1 MRNQQAIN
9 LTTAALVL
17 SNLVPLAGVLF
28 YEWVV
33 FELLL
38 LFWCETLI
46 LGAINIARYWT
57 LYRQRN
63 HASLLLF
70 IPFFLIH
77 YGGFALAHLVF
88 LVAVFRPDDPAT
100 WSLAALGVP
109 LIALTASHV
118 YSYHAHFIG
127 QQEYLHADPKQLMI
141 QPYARV
147 VAMHV
152 AIMIGGGLVLWIDA
166 PTTALI
172 VLVLIKIAF
181 DVEAHR
187 REHRAK
193 AVREES
199 RRDVSAGKPLPRDP
213 VFKDWGSQ

>member
-1 MRNQQAIN
+1 MCTQEAIK

-17 SNLVPLAGVLF
+17 SNLVPMAGVLF
-28 YEWVV
+28 YDWVV

-46 LGAINIARYWT
+46 LGLINVARYWM

-63 HASLLLF
+63 HVSLLLF

-77 YGGFALAHLVF
+77 YGGFALGHLVF
-88 LVAVFRPDDPAT
+88 LVAVFRPDDPAM

-127 QQEYLHADPKQLMI
+127 QQEYQHADAKQLMI

-147 VAMHV
+147 VALHAAV
-152 AIMIGGGLVLWIDA
+152 MIGGGLALWIDA

-172 VLVLIKIAF
+172 MLVLIKIAF
-181 DVEAHR
+181 DVSAHR
-187 REHRAK
+187 REHRTK
-193 AVREES
+193 VTREEIT
-199 RRDVSAGKPLPRDP
+199 RDVSAGKRLPRDP
-213 VFKDWGSQ
+213 MFKEWGSQ